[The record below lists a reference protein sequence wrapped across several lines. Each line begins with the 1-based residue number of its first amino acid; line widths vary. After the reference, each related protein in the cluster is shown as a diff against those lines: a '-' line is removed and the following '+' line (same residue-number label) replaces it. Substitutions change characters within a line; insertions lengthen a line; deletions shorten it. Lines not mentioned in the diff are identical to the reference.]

1 MSVYSR
7 CQLSISA
14 INVNFLE
21 AQQNQA
27 GIVSTYRHQRLR
39 EVEIVTDDE
48 QGIFSASVFS

>member
-14 INVNFLE
+14 INVNFFE

-48 QGIFSASVFS
+48 QGIFSTSVLS